1 MYLEKLETGKIIFK
15 MYKALIFLILV
26 ICNGCSTAISKE
38 VIRLDSQ
45 VVTTSSPEI
54 VENKLKETP
63 FDIWERIRSEL
74 TIRIPEDQ
82 IAATSIYRERLYKN
96 QSAVNRISKS
106 GQRYLHHTLSRAQEL
121 GLPVELALLPFV
133 ESEFDPY
140 AKSVDGA
147 TGIWQF
153 MPATG
158 KEWGLKTN
166 WWYDGKKDV
175 LASTEAALQFLS
187 YLNKRFD
194 GDWLLA
200 MAAYNTGPTRVSRAI
215 RKNKKQG
222 LPIRFW
228 DLNLPKETTAYVP
241 KLLVLCELIKDPKAF
256 EVNLPSIANRPYF
269 ERVKIPGQLDLMQAA
284 DLAGLKP
291 ETIYELNPGFNQW
304 ATDPSG
310 PHYLLLPIGV
320 SDRFITQLESL
331 DQNDLVR
338 WDRYKIRRGD
348 NLSKIA
354 SRYKIEV
361 AVLQEINGMSSDLI
375 IAGREIMVPRGAAWA
390 NTQNPRERVY
400 KVMQGDTLWN
410 IAKKFKVSIEDV
422 VLWNEIDIEKP
433 LQIKQE
439 IKIFSRYERI
449 RQDVPSR
456 QLRTM
461 LYPVKSGD
469 TISRIASKFDISPQK
484 IQEWNEIKDVS
495 KIFPGQVLKLNL

>member
-1 MYLEKLETGKIIFK
+1 MYR
-15 MYKALIFLILV
+15 ILF
-26 ICNGCSTAISKE
+26 AISLLVFNSCASAANSNSVK
-38 VIRLDSQ
+38 
-45 VVTTSSPEI
+45 SSIESEIITDTNIIEIKPEDA
-54 VENKLKETP
+54 P
-63 FDIWERIRSEL
+63 FDIWERIRLEL
-74 TIRIPEDQ
+74 SITIPKDQ
-82 IAATSIYRERLYKN
+82 IAATSLYRERLYSN
-96 QSAVNRISKS
+96 QTAVNRISKS
-106 GQRYLHHTLSRAQEL
+106 GQRYLFHTLTRAQEL

-158 KEWGLKTN
+158 KEWGLKSN

-175 LASTEAALQFLS
+175 LASTEAALQFLT
-187 YLNKRFD
+187 YLNEKFD

-200 MAAYNTGPTRVSRAI
+200 MAAYNTGPTRVNRAI
-215 RKNKKQG
+215 RKNKREDK
-222 LPIRFW
+222 PVRFW

-256 EVNLPSIANRPYF
+256 DVNLPSIANRPYF

-320 SDRFITQLESL
+320 SDRFMTQLESL

-348 NLSKIA
+348 NLYKIA

-361 AVLQEINGMSSDLI
+361 AVLMEINGLASDLI
-375 IAGREIMVPRGAAWA
+375 IAGKEIMVPRGSAWA
-390 NTQNPRERVY
+390 GKQNPREQVY
-400 KVMQGDTLWN
+400 IVIGGDSLWN
-410 IAKKFKVSIEDV
+410 ISKKFKVSIEDV
-422 VLWNEIDIEKP
+422 VLWNDLDIEVP
-433 LQIKQE
+433 LQINQE

-449 RQDVPSR
+449 RQELPSR
-456 QLRTM
+456 DLRTM

-469 TISRIASKFDISPQK
+469 TISRIASKFEITSKD
-484 IQEWNEIKDVS
+484 IQEWNEIEDVS
-495 KIFPGQVLKLNL
+495 KIFPGQVLKLLL

>member
-1 MYLEKLETGKIIFK
+1 MLRIKLTLLTLIIS
-15 MYKALIFLILV
+15 ACATVSNSDDIL
-26 ICNGCSTAISKE
+26 
-38 VIRLDSQ
+38 LDSKPINDK
-45 VVTTSSPEI
+45 SEKI
-54 VENKLKETP
+54 VESQLNETP
-63 FDIWERIRSEL
+63 IDIWERIRREL
-74 TIRIPEDQ
+74 TIKIPDDQ

-106 GQRYLHHTLSRAQEL
+106 GQRYLFHTLSRAQEL
-121 GLPVELALLPFV
+121 DLPVELALLPFV

-158 KEWGLKTN
+158 KEWGLKSN

-175 LASTEAALQFLS
+175 LASTEAALKFLS
-187 YLNKRFD
+187 YLHQKFD
-194 GDWLLA
+194 EDWLLA
-200 MAAYNTGPTRVSRAI
+200 MAAYNTGPTRVNRAI
-215 RKNKKQG
+215 KKNKTQDKG
-222 LPIRFW
+222 IRFW
-228 DLNLPKETTAYVP
+228 DLDLPKETTAYVP
-241 KLLVLCELIKDPKAF
+241 KLLVLCELINNPKSF

-269 ERVKIPGQLDLMQAA
+269 QRVKIPGQLDLMQAA

-331 DQNDLVR
+331 DENDLVR

-348 NLSKIA
+348 SLSRIA

-361 AVLQEINGMSSDLI
+361 AVLKEINGMDDDLI
-375 IAGREIMVPRGAAWA
+375 IAGKEIMVPRGSAWA
-390 NTQNPRERVY
+390 DKQSPREQLYEVL
-400 KVMQGDTLWN
+400 KGDTLWN
-410 IAKKFKVSIEDV
+410 ISKKFNVSIEDL
-422 VLWNEIDIEKP
+422 VLWNELNLEKP
-433 LQIKQE
+433 LQINQE

-449 RQDVPSR
+449 RQDLPSR
-456 QLRTM
+456 ELRTM

-469 TISRIASKFDISPQK
+469 TISRIASKFEISPEK
-484 IQEWNEIKDVS
+484 IQEWNEIEDVS
-495 KIFPGQVLKLNL
+495 KIFPGQVLKLFL

>member
-1 MYLEKLETGKIIFK
+1 
-15 MYKALIFLILV
+15 MYKTLIFLTFLLF
-26 ICNGCSTAISKE
+26 NGCATTDSSEIIK
-38 VIRLDSQ
+38 LDSQ
-45 VVTTSSPEI
+45 VITNESPKIIES
-54 VENKLKETP
+54 KLEETP
-63 FDIWERIRSEL
+63 FDIWERIRLEL
-74 TIRIPEDQ
+74 TIVIPDDQ
-82 IAATSIYRERLYKN
+82 IAATSVYRERLYKN

-106 GQRYLHHTLSRAQEL
+106 GQRYLHHTLTRAQEL

-158 KEWGLKTN
+158 KEWGLKSN

-175 LASTEAALQFLS
+175 LASTEAALQFLT
-187 YLNKRFD
+187 YLNKKFD

-200 MAAYNTGPTRVSRAI
+200 MAAYNTGPTRVNRAI
-215 RKNKKQG
+215 RKNKRQDK
-222 LPIRFW
+222 PIRFC

-241 KLLVLCELIKDPKAF
+241 KLLVLCELIKSPKAF

-310 PHYLLLPIGV
+310 PHYLLLPVGV

-348 NLSKIA
+348 NLYKIA
-354 SRYKIEV
+354 SRYKVKV
-361 AVLQEINGMSSDLI
+361 AVLQEINGMDSDVI
-375 IAGREIMVPRGAAWA
+375 YAGKEIMVPRGSAWA
-390 NTQNPRERVY
+390 SKQKPRERIYTV
-400 KVMQGDTLWN
+400 KKGDTLWN
-410 IAKKFKVSIEDV
+410 IAKQNQVSIEDV
-422 VLWNEIDIEKP
+422 VLWNELDIEKP
-433 LQIKQE
+433 LQINQE

-449 RQDVPSR
+449 RQDIPSK

-469 TISRIASKFDISPQK
+469 TISRIASKFEINPQK
-484 IQEWNEIKDVS
+484 IQEWNEIEDVS
-495 KIFPGQVLKLNL
+495 KIFPGQVLKLFL

>member
-1 MYLEKLETGKIIFK
+1 MLRIKLTLLTLIIS
-15 MYKALIFLILV
+15 ACATVSNSDVIL
-26 ICNGCSTAISKE
+26 
-38 VIRLDSQ
+38 LDSKPINAK
-45 VVTTSSPEI
+45 SEKI
-54 VENKLKETP
+54 VENQLNETP
-63 FDIWERIRSEL
+63 IDIWERIRREL
-74 TIRIPEDQ
+74 TIKIPDDQ

-106 GQRYLHHTLSRAQEL
+106 GQRYLFHTLSRAQEL
-121 GLPVELALLPFV
+121 DLPVELALLPFV

-158 KEWGLKTN
+158 KEWGLKSN

-175 LASTEAALQFLS
+175 LASTEAALKFLS
-187 YLNKRFD
+187 YLHQKFD
-194 GDWLLA
+194 EDWLLA
-200 MAAYNTGPTRVSRAI
+200 MAAYNTGPTRVNRAI
-215 RKNKKQG
+215 RKNKMQDKG
-222 LPIRFW
+222 IRFW
-228 DLNLPKETTAYVP
+228 DLDLPKETTAYVP
-241 KLLVLCELIKDPKAF
+241 KLLVLCELINNPKSF

-269 ERVKIPGQLDLMQAA
+269 QRVKIPGQLDLMQAA

-331 DQNDLVR
+331 DENDLVR

-348 NLSKIA
+348 SLSRIA

-361 AVLQEINGMSSDLI
+361 AVLKEINGMDDDLI
-375 IAGREIMVPRGAAWA
+375 IAGKEIMVPRGSAWA
-390 NTQNPRERVY
+390 DKQSPREQLYIVL
-400 KVMQGDTLWN
+400 KGDTLWN
-410 IAKKFKVSIEDV
+410 ISRKFKVSIEDLI
-422 VLWNEIDIEKP
+422 LWNELNLEKP
-433 LQIKQE
+433 LQINQE

-449 RQDVPSR
+449 RQDLPSR
-456 QLRTM
+456 ELRTM

-469 TISRIASKFDISPQK
+469 TISRIASKFEISPQK
-484 IQEWNEIKDVS
+484 IQEWNEIEDVS
-495 KIFPGQVLKLNL
+495 KIFPGQVLKLFL

>member
-1 MYLEKLETGKIIFK
+1 
-15 MYKALIFLILV
+15 MYKIYILIFLLLF
-26 ICNGCSTAISKE
+26 NGCTAATSKE
-38 VIRLDSQ
+38 VVIIESQ
-45 VVTTSSPEI
+45 STVAEEI
-54 VENKLKETP
+54 ETEIKLNDAP
-63 FDIWERIRSEL
+63 LDIWERIRVEL
-74 TIRIPEDQ
+74 TLLIPEDQ
-82 IAATSIYRERLYKN
+82 IAATSLYRERLYKN

-106 GQRYLHHTLSRAQEL
+106 GQRYLYHTLTRAEEL

-175 LASTEAALQFLS
+175 LASTEAALQFLT
-187 YLNKRFD
+187 YLNEKFD

-200 MAAYNTGPTRVSRAI
+200 MAAYNTGPTRVNRAI
-215 RKNKKQG
+215 RKNKRQDK
-222 LPIRFW
+222 PTRFW
-228 DLNLPKETTAYVP
+228 DLDLPKETTAYVP
-241 KLLVLCELIKDPKAF
+241 KLLVLCELIKEPDSF
-256 EVNLPSIANRPYF
+256 DVNLPSIANRPYF

-310 PHYLLLPIGV
+310 PHYLLLPVGV
-320 SDRFITQLESL
+320 SDRFTTQLESL
-331 DQNDLVR
+331 DQTDLVR

-348 NLSKIA
+348 NLYRIA

-361 AVLQEINGMSSDLI
+361 SVLKEINGMDSDLI
-375 IAGREIMVPRGAAWA
+375 IAGKEIMVPRGAAWA
-390 NTQNPRERVY
+390 NKQEPRERVY
-400 KVMQGDTLWN
+400 TVLKGDTLWN
-410 IAKKFKVSIEDV
+410 ISKKFKVSIEDV
-422 VLWNEIDIEKP
+422 VLWNELNIETP
-433 LQIKQE
+433 LQIDQD

-469 TISRIASKFDISPQK
+469 TISRIASKFDISSTQ
-484 IQEWNEIKDVS
+484 IQEWNELEDVS
-495 KIFPGQVLKLNL
+495 KIFPGQVLKLFL

>member
-1 MYLEKLETGKIIFK
+1 MLRIKLPLLTLIIG
-15 MYKALIFLILV
+15 ACATVSNSDVIL
-26 ICNGCSTAISKE
+26 
-38 VIRLDSQ
+38 LDSKPINAK
-45 VVTTSSPEI
+45 SGNI
-54 VENKLKETP
+54 LENQLKETP
-63 FDIWERIRSEL
+63 IDIWERIRREL
-74 TIRIPEDQ
+74 TIKIPDDQ

-106 GQRYLHHTLSRAQEL
+106 GQRYLFHTLSRAQEL
-121 GLPVELALLPFV
+121 DLPVELALLPFV

-158 KEWGLKTN
+158 KEWGLKSN

-175 LASTEAALQFLS
+175 LASTEAALKFLS
-187 YLNKRFD
+187 YLHQKFD
-194 GDWLLA
+194 EDWLLA
-200 MAAYNTGPTRVSRAI
+200 MAAYNTGPTRVNRAI
-215 RKNKKQG
+215 KKNKTQDKG
-222 LPIRFW
+222 IRFW
-228 DLNLPKETTAYVP
+228 DLDLPKETTAYVP
-241 KLLVLCELIKDPKAF
+241 KLLVLCELINNPKSF

-269 ERVKIPGQLDLMQAA
+269 QRVKIPGQLDLMQAA

-331 DQNDLVR
+331 DENDLVR

-348 NLSKIA
+348 SLSRIA

-361 AVLQEINGMSSDLI
+361 AVLKEINGMNDDLI
-375 IAGREIMVPRGAAWA
+375 IAGKEIMVPRGSAWA
-390 NTQNPRERVY
+390 DKQSPREQLYIVL
-400 KVMQGDTLWN
+400 KGDTLWN
-410 IAKKFKVSIEDV
+410 ISRKFKVSIEDL
-422 VLWNEIDIEKP
+422 VLWNELNLEKP
-433 LQIKQE
+433 LQINQE

-449 RQDVPSR
+449 RQDLPSR
-456 QLRTM
+456 ELRTM

-469 TISRIASKFDISPQK
+469 TISRIASKFEISPQK
-484 IQEWNEIKDVS
+484 IQEWNEIEDVS
-495 KIFPGQVLKLNL
+495 KIFPGQVLKLFL

>member
-1 MYLEKLETGKIIFK
+1 MYR
-15 MYKALIFLILV
+15 ILF
-26 ICNGCSTAISKE
+26 AISLLVFNSCASAANSNSVK
-38 VIRLDSQ
+38 
-45 VVTTSSPEI
+45 SSIESEIITDTNIIEIKPEDA
-54 VENKLKETP
+54 P
-63 FDIWERIRSEL
+63 FDIWERIRLEL
-74 TIRIPEDQ
+74 SITIPKDQ
-82 IAATSIYRERLYKN
+82 IAATSLYRERLYSN
-96 QSAVNRISKS
+96 QTAVNRISKS
-106 GQRYLHHTLSRAQEL
+106 GQRYLFHTLTRAQEL

-158 KEWGLKTN
+158 KEWGLKSN

-175 LASTEAALQFLS
+175 LASTEAALQFLT
-187 YLNKRFD
+187 YLNEKFD

-200 MAAYNTGPTRVSRAI
+200 MAAYNTGPTRVNRAI
-215 RKNKKQG
+215 RKNKREDK
-222 LPIRFW
+222 PVRFW

-256 EVNLPSIANRPYF
+256 DVNLPSIANRPYF

-320 SDRFITQLESL
+320 SDRFMTQLESL

-348 NLSKIA
+348 NLYKIA

-361 AVLQEINGMSSDLI
+361 AVLMEINGLASDLI
-375 IAGREIMVPRGAAWA
+375 IAGKEIMVPRGSAWA
-390 NTQNPRERVY
+390 GKQNPREQVY
-400 KVMQGDTLWN
+400 VVVGGESLWN
-410 IAKKFKVSIEDV
+410 ISKKFKVSIEDV
-422 VLWNEIDIEKP
+422 VLWNDLDIEVP
-433 LQIKQE
+433 LQINQE

-449 RQDVPSR
+449 RQELPSR
-456 QLRTM
+456 DLRTM

-469 TISRIASKFDISPQK
+469 TISRIASKFEITSKD
-484 IQEWNEIKDVS
+484 IQEWNEIEDVS
-495 KIFPGQVLKLNL
+495 KIFPGQVLKLLL

>member
-1 MYLEKLETGKIIFK
+1 MYR
-15 MYKALIFLILV
+15 ILF
-26 ICNGCSTAISKE
+26 AISLLVFNSCASAANSNSVK
-38 VIRLDSQ
+38 
-45 VVTTSSPEI
+45 SSIESEIITDTNIIEIKPEDA
-54 VENKLKETP
+54 P
-63 FDIWERIRSEL
+63 FDIWERIRLEL
-74 TIRIPEDQ
+74 SITIPKDQ
-82 IAATSIYRERLYKN
+82 IAATSLYRERLYSN
-96 QSAVNRISKS
+96 QTAVNRISKS
-106 GQRYLHHTLSRAQEL
+106 GQRYLFHTLTRAQEL

-158 KEWGLKTN
+158 KEWGLKSN

-175 LASTEAALQFLS
+175 LASTEAALQFLT
-187 YLNKRFD
+187 YLNEKFD

-200 MAAYNTGPTRVSRAI
+200 MAAYNTGPTRVNRAI
-215 RKNKKQG
+215 RKNKREDK
-222 LPIRFW
+222 PVRFW

-256 EVNLPSIANRPYF
+256 DVNLPSIANRPYF

-320 SDRFITQLESL
+320 SDRFMTQLESL

-348 NLSKIA
+348 NLYKIA

-361 AVLQEINGMSSDLI
+361 AVLMEINGLASDLI
-375 IAGREIMVPRGAAWA
+375 IAGKEIMVPRGSAWA
-390 NTQNPRERVY
+390 GKQNPREQVY
-400 KVMQGDTLWN
+400 VVVGGDSLWN
-410 IAKKFKVSIEDV
+410 ISKKFKVSIEDV
-422 VLWNEIDIEKP
+422 VLWNDLDIEVP
-433 LQIKQE
+433 LQINQE

-449 RQDVPSR
+449 RQELPSR
-456 QLRTM
+456 DLRTM

-469 TISRIASKFDISPQK
+469 TISRIASKFEITSKDIK
-484 IQEWNEIKDVS
+484 EWNQIEDVS
-495 KIFPGQVLKLNL
+495 KIFPGQVLKLLL

>member
-1 MYLEKLETGKIIFK
+1 MLRKKLTLLTLIIS
-15 MYKALIFLILV
+15 ACATVSNSDVIL
-26 ICNGCSTAISKE
+26 
-38 VIRLDSQ
+38 LDSKPINAK
-45 VVTTSSPEI
+45 SEKI
-54 VENKLKETP
+54 VENQLNETSI
-63 FDIWERIRSEL
+63 DIWERIRREL
-74 TIRIPEDQ
+74 TIKIPDDQ
-82 IAATSIYRERLYKN
+82 IVATSIYRERLYKN

-106 GQRYLHHTLSRAQEL
+106 GQRYLFHTLSRAQEL
-121 GLPVELALLPFV
+121 DLPVELALLPFV

-158 KEWGLKTN
+158 KEWGLKSN

-175 LASTEAALQFLS
+175 LASTEAALKFLS
-187 YLNKRFD
+187 YLHQKFD
-194 GDWLLA
+194 EDWLLA
-200 MAAYNTGPTRVSRAI
+200 MAAYNTGPSRVNRAI
-215 RKNKKQG
+215 RKNKMQDKG
-222 LPIRFW
+222 IRFW
-228 DLNLPKETTAYVP
+228 DLDLPKETTAYVP
-241 KLLVLCELIKDPKAF
+241 KLLVLCELINNPKSF

-269 ERVKIPGQLDLMQAA
+269 QRVKIPGQLDLMQAA

-331 DQNDLVR
+331 DENDLVR

-348 NLSKIA
+348 SLSRIA

-361 AVLQEINGMSSDLI
+361 AVLKEINGMDDDLI
-375 IAGREIMVPRGAAWA
+375 IAGKEIMVPRGSAWA
-390 NTQNPRERVY
+390 DKQSPREQLYVVL
-400 KVMQGDTLWN
+400 KGDTLWN
-410 IAKKFKVSIEDV
+410 ISRKFKVSIEDL
-422 VLWNEIDIEKP
+422 VLWNELNLEKP
-433 LQIKQE
+433 LQINQE

-449 RQDVPSR
+449 RQDLPSR
-456 QLRTM
+456 ELRTM

-469 TISRIASKFDISPQK
+469 TISRIASKFEISPQK
-484 IQEWNEIKDVS
+484 IQEWNEIEDVS
-495 KIFPGQVLKLNL
+495 KIFPGQVLKLFL

>member
-1 MYLEKLETGKIIFK
+1 MYR
-15 MYKALIFLILV
+15 ILF
-26 ICNGCSTAISKE
+26 AISLIVFNSCASAANSNSVESAIESEIITDTNIIEIK
-38 VIRLDSQ
+38 
-45 VVTTSSPEI
+45 PEDA
-54 VENKLKETP
+54 P
-63 FDIWERIRSEL
+63 FDIWERIRLEL
-74 TIRIPEDQ
+74 SITIPKDQ
-82 IAATSIYRERLYKN
+82 IAATSLYRERLYSN
-96 QSAVNRISKS
+96 QTAVNRISKS
-106 GQRYLHHTLSRAQEL
+106 GQRYLFHTLTRAQEL

-158 KEWGLKTN
+158 KEWGLKSN

-175 LASTEAALQFLS
+175 LASTEAALQFLT
-187 YLNKRFD
+187 YLNEKFD

-200 MAAYNTGPTRVSRAI
+200 MAAYNTGPTRVNRAI
-215 RKNKKQG
+215 RKNKREDK
-222 LPIRFW
+222 PVRFW

-256 EVNLPSIANRPYF
+256 DVNLPSIANRPYF

-320 SDRFITQLESL
+320 SDRFMTQLESL

-348 NLSKIA
+348 NLYKIA

-361 AVLQEINGMSSDLI
+361 AVLMEINGLASDLI
-375 IAGREIMVPRGAAWA
+375 IAGKEIMVPRGSAWA
-390 NTQNPRERVY
+390 GKQNPREQVY
-400 KVMQGDTLWN
+400 VVIGGDSLWN
-410 IAKKFKVSIEDV
+410 ISKKFKVSIEDV
-422 VLWNEIDIEKP
+422 VLWNDLDIEVP
-433 LQIKQE
+433 LQINQE

-449 RQDVPSR
+449 RQELPSR
-456 QLRTM
+456 DLRTM

-469 TISRIASKFDISPQK
+469 TISRIASKFEITSKD
-484 IQEWNEIKDVS
+484 IQEWNEIEDVS
-495 KIFPGQVLKLNL
+495 KIFPGQVLKLLL

>member
-1 MYLEKLETGKIIFK
+1 
-15 MYKALIFLILV
+15 MYKIYIFIFLLLF
-26 ICNGCSTAISKE
+26 NGCTAATSKE
-38 VIRLDSQ
+38 VVIIESRSI
-45 VVTTSSPEI
+45 VVEEI
-54 VENKLKETP
+54 ETEVQP
-63 FDIWERIRSEL
+63 DDAPLDIWERIRVEL
-74 TIRIPEDQ
+74 TLTIPEDQ
-82 IAATSIYRERLYKN
+82 IAATSLYRERLYNN

-106 GQRYLHHTLSRAQEL
+106 GQRYLYHTLTRAEEL

-175 LASTEAALQFLS
+175 LASTEAALQFLT
-187 YLNKRFD
+187 YLNEKFD

-200 MAAYNTGPTRVSRAI
+200 MAAYNTGPTRVNRAI
-215 RKNKKQG
+215 RKNKRQDK
-222 LPIRFW
+222 PTRFW
-228 DLNLPKETTAYVP
+228 DLDLPKETTAYVP
-241 KLLVLCELIKDPKAF
+241 KLLVLCELIKDPDSF
-256 EVNLPSIANRPYF
+256 DVNLPSIANRPYF
-269 ERVKIPGQLDLMQAA
+269 QRVKIPGQLDLMQAA

-320 SDRFITQLESL
+320 SDRFVTQLESL
-331 DQNDLVR
+331 DQTDLVR

-348 NLSKIA
+348 NLYRIA

-361 AVLQEINGMSSDLI
+361 AVLKEINGMDSDLI
-375 IAGREIMVPRGAAWA
+375 IAGKEIMVPRGAAWA
-390 NTQNPRERVY
+390 NKQEPRERVY
-400 KVMQGDTLWN
+400 TVLKGDTLWN
-410 IAKKFKVSIEDV
+410 ISKKFKVSIEDV
-422 VLWNEIDIEKP
+422 VLWNELNIEAP
-433 LQIKQE
+433 LQIDQE

-456 QLRTM
+456 GLRTM

-469 TISRIASKFDISPQK
+469 TISRIASKFEISSTQ
-484 IQEWNEIKDVS
+484 IQEWNELEDVS
-495 KIFPGQVLKLNL
+495 KIFPGQVLKLFL

>member
-1 MYLEKLETGKIIFK
+1 MYR
-15 MYKALIFLILV
+15 ILF
-26 ICNGCSTAISKE
+26 AISLLVFNSCASAANSNSVK
-38 VIRLDSQ
+38 
-45 VVTTSSPEI
+45 SSIESEIITDTNIIEIKPEDA
-54 VENKLKETP
+54 P
-63 FDIWERIRSEL
+63 FDIWERIRLEL
-74 TIRIPEDQ
+74 SITIPKDQ
-82 IAATSIYRERLYKN
+82 IAATSLYRERLYSN
-96 QSAVNRISKS
+96 QTAVNRISKS
-106 GQRYLHHTLSRAQEL
+106 GQRYLFHTLTRAQEL

-158 KEWGLKTN
+158 KEWGLKSN

-175 LASTEAALQFLS
+175 LASTEAALQFLT
-187 YLNKRFD
+187 YLNEKFD

-200 MAAYNTGPTRVSRAI
+200 MAAYNTGPTRVNRAI
-215 RKNKKQG
+215 RKNKREDK
-222 LPIRFW
+222 PVRFW

-256 EVNLPSIANRPYF
+256 DVNLPSIANRPYF

-310 PHYLLLPIGV
+310 PHYLLLPVGV
-320 SDRFITQLESL
+320 SDRFMTQLESL

-348 NLSKIA
+348 NLYKIA

-361 AVLQEINGMSSDLI
+361 AVLMEINGLASDLI
-375 IAGREIMVPRGAAWA
+375 IAGKEIMVPRGSAWA
-390 NTQNPRERVY
+390 GKQNPREQVY
-400 KVMQGDTLWN
+400 VVIGGDSLWN
-410 IAKKFKVSIEDV
+410 ISKKFKVSIEDV
-422 VLWNEIDIEKP
+422 VLWNDLDIEVP
-433 LQIKQE
+433 LQINQE

-449 RQDVPSR
+449 RQELPSR
-456 QLRTM
+456 DLRTM

-469 TISRIASKFDISPQK
+469 TISRIASKFEITSKD
-484 IQEWNEIKDVS
+484 IQEWNEIEDVS
-495 KIFPGQVLKLNL
+495 KIFPGQVLKLLL

>member
-1 MYLEKLETGKIIFK
+1 MLRIKLTLLTLIIS
-15 MYKALIFLILV
+15 ACATVSNSDDIL
-26 ICNGCSTAISKE
+26 
-38 VIRLDSQ
+38 LDSKPINDK
-45 VVTTSSPEI
+45 SEKI
-54 VENKLKETP
+54 VESQLNETP
-63 FDIWERIRSEL
+63 IDIWERIRREL
-74 TIRIPEDQ
+74 TIKIPDDQ

-106 GQRYLHHTLSRAQEL
+106 GQRYLFHTLSRAQEL
-121 GLPVELALLPFV
+121 DLPVELALLPFV

-158 KEWGLKTN
+158 KEWGLKSN

-175 LASTEAALQFLS
+175 LASTEAALKFLS
-187 YLNKRFD
+187 YLHQKFD
-194 GDWLLA
+194 EDWLLA
-200 MAAYNTGPTRVSRAI
+200 MAAYNTGPSRVNRAI
-215 RKNKKQG
+215 RKNKMQDKG
-222 LPIRFW
+222 IRFW
-228 DLNLPKETTAYVP
+228 DLDLPKETTAYVP
-241 KLLVLCELIKDPKAF
+241 KLLVLCELINNPKSF

-269 ERVKIPGQLDLMQAA
+269 QRVKIPGQLDLMQAA

-331 DQNDLVR
+331 DENDLVR

-348 NLSKIA
+348 SLSRIA

-361 AVLQEINGMSSDLI
+361 AVLKEINGMNDDLI
-375 IAGREIMVPRGAAWA
+375 IAGKEIMVPRGSAWA
-390 NTQNPRERVY
+390 DKQSPREQLYIVL
-400 KVMQGDTLWN
+400 KGDTLWN
-410 IAKKFKVSIEDV
+410 ISRKFKVSIEDL
-422 VLWNEIDIEKP
+422 VLWNELNLEKP
-433 LQIKQE
+433 LQINQE

-449 RQDVPSR
+449 RQDLPSR
-456 QLRTM
+456 ELRTM

-469 TISRIASKFDISPQK
+469 TISRIASKFEISPQK
-484 IQEWNEIKDVS
+484 IQEWNEIEDVS
-495 KIFPGQVLKLNL
+495 KIFPGQVLKLFL

>member
-1 MYLEKLETGKIIFK
+1 MLRIKLTLLTFIIS
-15 MYKALIFLILV
+15 ACATVSNSDDIL
-26 ICNGCSTAISKE
+26 
-38 VIRLDSQ
+38 LDSKPINDK
-45 VVTTSSPEI
+45 SEKI
-54 VENKLKETP
+54 VENQLNETP
-63 FDIWERIRSEL
+63 IDIWERIRREL
-74 TIRIPEDQ
+74 TIKIPDDQ

-106 GQRYLHHTLSRAQEL
+106 GQRYLFHTLSRAQEL
-121 GLPVELALLPFV
+121 DLPVELALLPFV

-158 KEWGLKTN
+158 KEWGLKSN

-175 LASTEAALQFLS
+175 LASTEAALKFLS
-187 YLNKRFD
+187 YLHQKFD
-194 GDWLLA
+194 EDWLLA
-200 MAAYNTGPTRVSRAI
+200 MAAYNTGPTRVNRAI
-215 RKNKKQG
+215 RKNKMQDKG
-222 LPIRFW
+222 IRFW
-228 DLNLPKETTAYVP
+228 DLDLPKETTAYVP
-241 KLLVLCELIKDPKAF
+241 KLLVLCELINNPKSF

-269 ERVKIPGQLDLMQAA
+269 QRVKIPGQLDLMQAA

-331 DQNDLVR
+331 DENDLVR

-348 NLSKIA
+348 SLSRIA

-361 AVLQEINGMSSDLI
+361 AVLKEINGMDDDLI
-375 IAGREIMVPRGAAWA
+375 IAGKEIMVPRGSAWA
-390 NTQNPRERVY
+390 DKQSPREQLYVVL
-400 KVMQGDTLWN
+400 KGDTLWN
-410 IAKKFKVSIEDV
+410 ISRKFKVSIEDL
-422 VLWNEIDIEKP
+422 VLWNELNLEKP
-433 LQIKQE
+433 LQINQE

-449 RQDVPSR
+449 RQDLPSR
-456 QLRTM
+456 ELRTM

-469 TISRIASKFDISPQK
+469 TISRIASKFEISPQK
-484 IQEWNEIKDVS
+484 IQEWNEIEDVS
-495 KIFPGQVLKLNL
+495 KIFPGQVLKLFL

>member
-1 MYLEKLETGKIIFK
+1 MLRIKLTLLTLIIG
-15 MYKALIFLILV
+15 ACATVSNSDVIL
-26 ICNGCSTAISKE
+26 
-38 VIRLDSQ
+38 LDSKPINAK
-45 VVTTSSPEI
+45 SGNI
-54 VENKLKETP
+54 LENQLKETP
-63 FDIWERIRSEL
+63 IDIWERIRREL
-74 TIRIPEDQ
+74 TIKIPDDQ

-106 GQRYLHHTLSRAQEL
+106 GQRYLFHTLSRAQEL
-121 GLPVELALLPFV
+121 DLPVELALLPFV

-158 KEWGLKTN
+158 KEWGLKSN

-175 LASTEAALQFLS
+175 LASTEAALKFLS
-187 YLNKRFD
+187 YLHQKFD
-194 GDWLLA
+194 EDWLLA
-200 MAAYNTGPTRVSRAI
+200 MAAYNTGPARVNRAI
-215 RKNKKQG
+215 KKNKTQDKG
-222 LPIRFW
+222 IRFW
-228 DLNLPKETTAYVP
+228 DLDLPKETTAYVP
-241 KLLVLCELIKDPKAF
+241 KLLVLCELISNPKSF

-269 ERVKIPGQLDLMQAA
+269 QRVKIPGQLDLMQAA

-331 DQNDLVR
+331 DENDLVR

-348 NLSKIA
+348 SLSRIA

-361 AVLQEINGMSSDLI
+361 AVLKEINGMNDDLI
-375 IAGREIMVPRGAAWA
+375 IAGKEIMVPRGSAWA
-390 NTQNPRERVY
+390 NKQSPREQLYIVL
-400 KVMQGDTLWN
+400 KGDTLWN
-410 IAKKFKVSIEDV
+410 ISRKFKVSIEDL
-422 VLWNEIDIEKP
+422 VLWNELNLEKP
-433 LQIKQE
+433 LQINQE

-449 RQDVPSR
+449 RQDLPSR
-456 QLRTM
+456 ELRTM

-469 TISRIASKFDISPQK
+469 TISRIASKFEISPQK
-484 IQEWNEIKDVS
+484 IQEWNEIEDVS
-495 KIFPGQVLKLNL
+495 KIFPGQVLKLFL

>member
-1 MYLEKLETGKIIFK
+1 MLRIKLTLLTLIIG
-15 MYKALIFLILV
+15 ACATVSNSDVIL
-26 ICNGCSTAISKE
+26 
-38 VIRLDSQ
+38 LDSKPINAK
-45 VVTTSSPEI
+45 SGNI
-54 VENKLKETP
+54 LENQLKETP
-63 FDIWERIRSEL
+63 IDIWERIRREL
-74 TIRIPEDQ
+74 TIKIPDDQ

-106 GQRYLHHTLSRAQEL
+106 GQRYLFHTLSRAQEL
-121 GLPVELALLPFV
+121 DLPVELALLPFV

-158 KEWGLKTN
+158 KEWGLKSN

-175 LASTEAALQFLS
+175 LASTEAALKFLS
-187 YLNKRFD
+187 YLHQKFD
-194 GDWLLA
+194 EDWLLA
-200 MAAYNTGPTRVSRAI
+200 MAAYNTGPTRVNRAI
-215 RKNKKQG
+215 KKNKMQDKG
-222 LPIRFW
+222 IRFW
-228 DLNLPKETTAYVP
+228 DLDLPKETTAYVP
-241 KLLVLCELIKDPKAF
+241 KLLVLCELINNPKSF

-269 ERVKIPGQLDLMQAA
+269 QRVKIPGQLDLMQAA

-331 DQNDLVR
+331 DENDLVR

-348 NLSKIA
+348 SLSRIA

-361 AVLQEINGMSSDLI
+361 AVLKEINGMNDDLI
-375 IAGREIMVPRGAAWA
+375 IAGKEIMVPRGSAWA
-390 NTQNPRERVY
+390 DKQSPREQLYIVL
-400 KVMQGDTLWN
+400 KGDTLWN
-410 IAKKFKVSIEDV
+410 ISRKFKVSIEDL
-422 VLWNEIDIEKP
+422 VLWNELNLEKP
-433 LQIKQE
+433 LQINQE

-449 RQDVPSR
+449 RQDLPSR
-456 QLRTM
+456 ELRTM

-469 TISRIASKFDISPQK
+469 TISRIASKFEISPQK
-484 IQEWNEIKDVS
+484 IQEWNEIEDVS
-495 KIFPGQVLKLNL
+495 KIFPGQVLKLFL

>member
-1 MYLEKLETGKIIFK
+1 MCRIF
-15 MYKALIFLILV
+15 I
-26 ICNGCSTAISKE
+26 AISLLVFNSCASASNNNSVK
-38 VIRLDSQ
+38 S
-45 VVTTSSPEI
+45 TTESEMISNTEI
-54 VENKLKETP
+54 EIKSEEAT
-63 FDIWERIRSEL
+63 FDIWERIRLEL
-74 TIRIPEDQ
+74 SITIPDDQ
-82 IAATSIYRERLYKN
+82 IAATSLYRERLYSN
-96 QSAVNRISKS
+96 QTAVNRISKS
-106 GQRYLHHTLSRAQEL
+106 GQRYLFHTLTRAQEL

-158 KEWGLKTN
+158 KEWGLKSN

-175 LASTEAALQFLS
+175 LASTEAALQFLT
-187 YLNKRFD
+187 YLNKKFD

-200 MAAYNTGPTRVSRAI
+200 MAAYNTGPTRVNRAI
-215 RKNKKQG
+215 RKNKREDK
-222 LPIRFW
+222 PVRFW

-256 EVNLPSIANRPYF
+256 DVNLPSIANRPYF

-320 SDRFITQLESL
+320 SDRFMTQLESL

-348 NLSKIA
+348 NLYKIA

-361 AVLQEINGMSSDLI
+361 AVLMEINGLASDLI
-375 IAGREIMVPRGAAWA
+375 IAGKEIMVPRGSAWA
-390 NTQNPRERVY
+390 GKQNPREQVY
-400 KVMQGDTLWN
+400 LVIGGDSLWN
-410 IAKKFKVSIEDV
+410 ISKKFKVSIEDV
-422 VLWNEIDIEKP
+422 VLWNDLDIEVP
-433 LQIKQE
+433 LQINQE

-449 RQDVPSR
+449 RQDLPSR
-456 QLRTM
+456 DLRTM

-469 TISRIASKFDISPQK
+469 TISRIASKFEITSKD
-484 IQEWNEIKDVS
+484 IQEWNEIEDVS
-495 KIFPGQVLKLNL
+495 KIFPGQVLKLLL

>member
-1 MYLEKLETGKIIFK
+1 MYRIF
-15 MYKALIFLILV
+15 F
-26 ICNGCSTAISKE
+26 AISLIVFNSCASAANNSGKSAAE
-38 VIRLDSQ
+38 SKNISD
-45 VVTTSSPEI
+45 TNIIEI
-54 VENKLKETP
+54 KSEEAP
-63 FDIWERIRSEL
+63 FDIWERIRLEL
-74 TIRIPEDQ
+74 SITIPDDQ
-82 IAATSIYRERLYKN
+82 IAATSLYRERLYSN
-96 QSAVNRISKS
+96 QTAVNRISKS
-106 GQRYLHHTLSRAQEL
+106 GHRYLFHTLTRAQEL

-158 KEWGLKTN
+158 KEWGLKSN

-175 LASTEAALQFLS
+175 LASTEAALQFLT
-187 YLNKRFD
+187 YLNEKFD

-200 MAAYNTGPTRVSRAI
+200 MAAYNTGPTRVNRAI
-215 RKNKKQG
+215 RKNKREDK
-222 LPIRFW
+222 PVRFW

-256 EVNLPSIANRPYF
+256 DVNLPSIANRPYF

-320 SDRFITQLESL
+320 SDRFMTQLESL
-331 DQNDLVR
+331 NQNDLVR

-348 NLSKIA
+348 NLYKIA

-361 AVLQEINGMSSDLI
+361 SVLMEINGLASDLI
-375 IAGREIMVPRGAAWA
+375 IAGNEIMVPRGSAWA
-390 NTQNPRERVY
+390 GKQNPREQVY
-400 KVMQGDTLWN
+400 VVIGGDSLWN
-410 IAKKFKVSIEDV
+410 ISKKFKVSIEDV
-422 VLWNEIDIEKP
+422 VLWNDLDIEVP
-433 LQIKQE
+433 LQINQE

-449 RQDVPSR
+449 RQELPSR
-456 QLRTM
+456 DLRTM

-469 TISRIASKFDISPQK
+469 TISRIASKFEITSKD
-484 IQEWNEIKDVS
+484 IQEWNEIEDVS
-495 KIFPGQVLKLNL
+495 KIFPGQVLKLLL

>member
-1 MYLEKLETGKIIFK
+1 MYRFTLITSLIIFYSCAAAVNNN
-15 MYKALIFLILV
+15 MNNSY
-26 ICNGCSTAISKE
+26 SKIEKNSNLYFIENRDEE
-38 VIRLDSQ
+38 V
-45 VVTTSSPEI
+45 
-54 VENKLKETP
+54 P
-63 FDIWERIRSEL
+63 FDIWERIRLEL
-74 TIRIPEDQ
+74 TITIPADQ
-82 IAATSIYRERLYKN
+82 IAATSLYRERLYSN
-96 QSAVNRISKS
+96 QTAVNRISKS
-106 GQRYLHHTLSRAQEL
+106 GQRYLYHTLTRAEEL

-158 KEWGLKTN
+158 EEWGLKSN

-175 LASTEAALQFLS
+175 LASTEAALKFLS
-187 YLNKRFD
+187 YLNGRFE

-200 MAAYNTGPTRVSRAI
+200 MAAYNTGLTRVNRAI
-215 RKNKKQG
+215 KKNKKEG
-222 LPIRFW
+222 KPIRFW

-256 EVNLPSIANRPYF
+256 DVNLPSIANRPYF
-269 ERVKIPGQLDLMQAA
+269 QRVKIPGQLDLMQAA

-310 PHYLLLPIGV
+310 PHYLLLPVGV

-331 DQNDLVR
+331 NQNDLVK

-348 NLSKIA
+348 NLYKIA

-361 AVLQEINGMSSDLI
+361 AVLMEINGLGSDLI
-375 IAGREIMVPRGAAWA
+375 FAGKEIMVPRGSAWA
-390 NTQNPRERVY
+390 GKQNPREQVY
-400 KVMQGDTLWN
+400 AVVAGDSLWN
-410 IAKKFKVSIEDV
+410 ISKKFKVSIEDV
-422 VLWNEIDIEKP
+422 ASWNNLDIEVP
-433 LQIKQE
+433 LQINQE

-449 RQDVPSR
+449 RQDLPSR
-456 QLRTM
+456 ELRTM

-469 TISRIASKFDISPQK
+469 TVSRIASKFEISSQDIQK
-484 IQEWNEIKDVS
+484 WNEIEDVS
-495 KIFPGQVLKLNL
+495 KIFPGQVLKLFL

>member
-1 MYLEKLETGKIIFK
+1 MYRIHIF
-15 MYKALIFLILV
+15 IFLLLF
-26 ICNGCSTAISKE
+26 NGCTAATSKE
-38 VIRLDSQ
+38 VIIIDSEP
-45 VVTTSSPEI
+45 TPAKEI
-54 VENKLKETP
+54 EIEAKLKETP
-63 FDIWERIRSEL
+63 LDIWERIRVEL
-74 TIRIPEDQ
+74 TLKIPEDQ
-82 IAATSIYRERLYKN
+82 IVATSLYRERLYKN

-106 GQRYLHHTLSRAQEL
+106 GQRYLYHTLSRAEEL

-175 LASTEAALQFLS
+175 LASTEAALQFLT
-187 YLNKRFD
+187 YLNEKFD

-200 MAAYNTGPTRVSRAI
+200 MAAYNTGPTRVNRAI
-215 RKNKKQG
+215 RKNKRQDK
-222 LPIRFW
+222 PTRFW
-228 DLNLPKETTAYVP
+228 DLDLPKETTAYVP
-241 KLLVLCELIKDPKAF
+241 KLLVLCELIKDPDAF
-256 EVNLPSIANRPYF
+256 GVNLPSIANRPYF
-269 ERVKIPGQLDLMQAA
+269 QRVKIPGQLDLMQAA

-320 SDRFITQLESL
+320 SDRFTTQLESL
-331 DQNDLVR
+331 DQTDLVR

-348 NLSKIA
+348 NLYRIA

-361 AVLQEINGMSSDLI
+361 AVLKEINGMDSDLI
-375 IAGREIMVPRGAAWA
+375 IAGKEIMVPRGAAWA
-390 NTQNPRERVY
+390 NKQEPRERVY
-400 KVMQGDTLWN
+400 KVLKGDTLWN
-410 IAKKFKVSIEDV
+410 ISKKFKVTIEDV
-422 VLWNEIDIEKP
+422 ALWNELNIETP
-433 LQIKQE
+433 LQINQE

-469 TISRIASKFDISPQK
+469 TISRIASKFDISSTQ
-484 IQEWNEIKDVS
+484 IQEWNELEDVS
-495 KIFPGQVLKLNL
+495 KIFPGQVLKLFL

>member
-1 MYLEKLETGKIIFK
+1 MLRIKLTLLTLIIG
-15 MYKALIFLILV
+15 ACATVSNSDVIL
-26 ICNGCSTAISKE
+26 
-38 VIRLDSQ
+38 LDSKP
-45 VVTTSSPEI
+45 VNAKSGNI
-54 VENKLKETP
+54 LENQLKETP
-63 FDIWERIRSEL
+63 IDIWERIRREL
-74 TIRIPEDQ
+74 TIKIPDDQ

-106 GQRYLHHTLSRAQEL
+106 GQRYLFHTLSRAQEL
-121 GLPVELALLPFV
+121 DLPVELALLPFV

-158 KEWGLKTN
+158 KEWGLKSN

-175 LASTEAALQFLS
+175 LASTEAALKFLS
-187 YLNKRFD
+187 YLHQKFD
-194 GDWLLA
+194 EDWLLA
-200 MAAYNTGPTRVSRAI
+200 MAAYNTGPTRVNRAI
-215 RKNKKQG
+215 RKNKMQDKG
-222 LPIRFW
+222 IRFW
-228 DLNLPKETTAYVP
+228 DLDLPKETTAYVP
-241 KLLVLCELIKDPKAF
+241 KLLVLCELINNPKSF

-269 ERVKIPGQLDLMQAA
+269 QRVKIPGQLDLMQAA

-331 DQNDLVR
+331 DENDLVR

-348 NLSKIA
+348 SLSRIA

-361 AVLQEINGMSSDLI
+361 AVLKEINGMDDDLI
-375 IAGREIMVPRGAAWA
+375 IAGKEIMVPRGSAWA
-390 NTQNPRERVY
+390 DKQSPREQLYVVL
-400 KVMQGDTLWN
+400 KGDTLWN
-410 IAKKFKVSIEDV
+410 ISRKFKVSIEDL
-422 VLWNEIDIEKP
+422 VLWNELNLEKP
-433 LQIKQE
+433 LQINQE

-449 RQDVPSR
+449 RQDLPSR
-456 QLRTM
+456 ELRTM

-469 TISRIASKFDISPQK
+469 TISRIASKFEISPQK
-484 IQEWNEIKDVS
+484 IQEWNEIEDVS
-495 KIFPGQVLKLNL
+495 KIFPGQVLKLFL